1 MAERGAH
8 LTAAVSPER
17 PSILELAAQ
26 DTLLAAVRPAARHV
40 SKALAESNPGRYG
53 LLWRWFDE
61 IYTVLDLLLQH
72 YCLSRSAASF
82 SENFYGLKRVPAGVT
97 GPSGLAS
104 RGLPTAH
111 HLRSLLLLV
120 LVPYLRV
127 KLDKLFG
134 RLREEEDYAI
144 RFPASHRQRLHKA
157 FLAAYP
163 YLNMGWEAWFL
174 AHQLLYV
181 FGKAR
186 HHSPLLRLARVHLV
200 TLSLADVLDLEKR
213 SSSTN
218 ASQPGHSVTEQLT
231 FFFSKACGRL
241 ASSLSTG
248 LSLGVFFLQFLEWWY
263 STENQETVKSLS
275 CLPTPPPP
283 VHLDGHLAPAAL
295 PALKSLCPLCRKPR
309 ANHTALSTS
318 GHVFC
323 YRCIYA
329 YVKRQQRCPMTGYP
343 SELQHLIKLYSPEG

>member
-1 MAERGAH
+1 YCSTPYSFV
-8 LTAAVSPER
+8 L
-17 PSILELAAQ
+17 Q
-26 DTLLAAVRPAARHV
+26 
-40 SKALAESNPGRYG
+40 ALAESNPGPYG

-186 HHSPLLRLARVHLV
+186 HHSPLLLLARVHLV

-218 ASQPGHSVTEQLT
+218 LWVGIGGD
-231 FFFSKACGRL
+231 KACGRL

-283 VHLDGHLAPAAL
+283 VHLDGHL
-295 PALKSLCPLCRKPR
+295 SIS
-309 ANHTALSTS
+309 NLSM
-318 GHVFC
+318 
-323 YRCIYA
+323 A
-329 YVKRQQRCPMTGYP
+329 
-343 SELQHLIKLYSPEG
+343 EGLERE